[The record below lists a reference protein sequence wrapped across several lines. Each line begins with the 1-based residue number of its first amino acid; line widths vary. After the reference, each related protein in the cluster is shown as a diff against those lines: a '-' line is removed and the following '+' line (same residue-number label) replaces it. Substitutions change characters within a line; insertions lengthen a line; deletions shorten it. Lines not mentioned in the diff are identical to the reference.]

1 MTIMKKYSF
10 ILSAAFVLFALASC
24 QKEVEINV
32 EKVTPEVEQTGS
44 IPFQFVGSVDGEDAT
59 GTKTTLN
66 TSTWAVSWDS
76 TDKVYAVATDAT
88 NETNPNWGSGTSSS
102 DSGGLK
108 VAEFSYSAGVFSTDT
123 EITDGEHTFNFIYA
137 NAAQKKY
144 HRATGTSHQLYSSQ
158 SVDAS
163 NPAGNLKN
171 YDAMVG
177 TKTITTPASLA
188 TVDFKHIYSLMKVTI
203 ANSTGA
209 ALTATKFKITF
220 AGANIA
226 GVFNISNFSTGAIAL
241 ASGGTSTIEVPITNG
256 AIANSSSI
264 DIYFAIA
271 PLTDF
276 TGDVTFTVSDAN
288 DQVYSRT
295 NTISSAKSFE
305 AGKYNTATFVLS
317 SGIKQATTR
326 FERITNLD
334 NLVTGDYLILGTKEA
349 DANYGFMRYASMNS
363 NRIPYTQDYDS
374 EASIPSVRNVAN
386 PDAIWHLGVSGSGDS
401 RTVTIYNTEN
411 DRYLKCD
418 GSGNLSWVNALA
430 GANTNYTV
438 TSVSDSYSFAGAKN
452 TLNINSASDWWKCY
466 AASGTN
472 TTSGIILYQN
482 WETSTLSSI
491 ALEGTYP
498 TSFNVGDSFSYDG
511 LKVKATY
518 ENGKSRYVTPV
529 SVLEAGASP
538 DLSSA
543 RAGVTITVTYT
554 ESAVTK
560 TATYTIDVVSASNYT
575 VSWISNGS
583 AYGDPNVVVGGGSI
597 TLPAVNPTMAGNTFI
612 GWTSATS
619 VNADGS
625 AITYAKTGDEVTGDI
640 TYYAVFAVA
649 GSPVSETLN
658 IGTYASDNKW
668 DDGAKQS
675 GATVG
680 SVTFTATSSSGND
693 SKYYNTASSW
703 RFYNADTGVRI
714 ATPSGTI
721 ITSVEVTFTND
732 GCKIASGWTP
742 SSADTSSSP
751 ATFEPLGGTVTNT
764 VDVLRSGTGS
774 GHVRFQVFEVNYTP
788 VSGFKLTN

>member
-44 IPFQFVGSVDGEDAT
+44 IPFQFVGSVNGEDAT

-102 DSGGLK
+102 DGNALK

-209 ALTATKFKITF
+209 ALTATKFKVTF

-226 GVFNISNFSTGAIAL
+226 GVFNISSFSTGAITL

-363 NRIPYTQDYDS
+363 SRIPYTQDYES
-374 EASIPSVRNVAN
+374 EAAVPSERNVAN

-418 GSGNLSWVNALA
+418 GTGNLSWVNALA

-438 TSVSDSYSFAGAKN
+438 TAVGDSYSFAGATN
-452 TLNINSASDWWKCY
+452 TLNVNKSQDWWKCY
-466 AASGTN
+466 AAATTN

-518 ENGKSRYVTPV
+518 ENGKSRYVTPT
-529 SVLEAGASP
+529 SVKEGASDP
-538 DLSSA
+538 NMSSA
-543 RAGVTITVTYT
+543 RNDVEITVSYT
-554 ESAVTK
+554 EAGVTK
-560 TATYTIDVVSASNYT
+560 TATYTIDIVTAANFTVTWKIGSTTYHTDSDVADGSSLVLPAAPSASDLST
-575 VSWISNGS
+575 
-583 AYGDPNVVVGGGSI
+583 
-597 TLPAVNPTMAGNTFI
+597 AGFEGKTFM
-612 GWTSATS
+612 GWTSAATVAS
-619 VNADGS
+619 SGAG
-625 AITYAKTGDEVTGDI
+625 ITYASTSDTVTGDI
-640 TYYAVFAVA
+640 TYQAVVATA
-649 GSPVSETLN
+649 GSAVNDVLN
-658 IGTYASDNKW
+658 V
-668 DDGAKQS
+668 Q
-675 GATVG
+675 TVG
-680 SVTFTATSSSGND
+680 TAGSWTNSTIHSPIEVGGTTFTANGGGINGRYHTTD
-693 SKYYNTASSW
+693 YTW
-703 RFYNADTGVRI
+703 RFYTDGSCTISTPTGSVI
-714 ATPSGTI
+714 SSVVLTWTQTVATAPT
-721 ITSVEVTFTND
+721 
-732 GCKIASGWTP
+732 GW
-742 SSADTSSSP
+742 SADNTSSSP
-751 ATFEPLGGTVTNT
+751 TTYTPNAGVKTNE
-764 VDVLRSGTGS
+764 VILSRGS
-774 GHVRFQVFEVNYTP
+774 GNVFVKELSVNYTP
-788 VSGFKLTN
+788 YTLYTK